1 MKKKVIFLA
10 DCQSFYA
17 SVEKATH
24 PQYANKPLA
33 VAGDPERRSGII
45 LAACPIAKSFG
56 ISTAET
62 LREAFIKC
70 PHLVAIKPRMQEYVN
85 ISLQI
90 TSILESYTNLVEP
103 FSIDEQFLDVTNSLH
118 FFESPREMALNI
130 QKRILIQTGIYVRI
144 GIGENKILA
153 KMACDNFAKKNADGI
168 FELTKKNIAD
178 YLWDLTPDKMFGV
191 GSKTLYHLHQIGLKT
206 IGDVAR
212 TDLADLKRKLQKY
225 HGKKCDILSQVLW
238 ATANGIDHSPVTP
251 DAFSMQKG
259 IGRQTT
265 LPIDY
270 YEAKDIEVVL
280 LELSSLIC
288 QRSRYKC
295 YMGNVVHVGIQGADF
310 KNPTG
315 FHRQKKLRHPSCL
328 TNEVFETAKI
338 LFHQNWNRLPVRKIF
353 VSLSQFQTDDCLQLS
368 LFENRERQLSLE
380 KSMDKIKQR
389 FGETSIIF
397 ASSLTRAGQA
407 KFLSQKIGGHI
418 K

>member
-17 SVEKATH
+17 SVEKAAH

-33 VAGDPERRSGII
+33 VAGDPKRRSGIV

-56 ISTAET
+56 VSTAES
-62 LREAFIKC
+62 LREAFAKC
-70 PHLVAIKPRMQEYVN
+70 PELVAIQPRMQEYVN
-85 ISLQI
+85 VSLQI

-103 FSIDEQFLDVTNSLH
+103 FSIDEQFLDVTASLH
-118 FFESPREMALNI
+118 FFESPRDMALHI

-144 GIGENKILA
+144 GIGENKVLA

-168 FELTKKNIAD
+168 FELTKSNITE
-178 YLWDLTPDKMFGV
+178 YLWPLTPDKMFGV

-206 IGDVAR
+206 IGDVAK
-212 TDLADLKRKLQKY
+212 TSVADFKGKLQKY
-225 HGKKCDILSQVLW
+225 HGKKCDILAQVLW
-238 ATANGIDHSPVTP
+238 ATANGIDYSPVTP
-251 DAFSMQKG
+251 DAFSLQKG

-270 YEAKDIEVVL
+270 YKAKDIEVVL
-280 LELSSLIC
+280 LELSSLVC
-288 QRSRYKC
+288 QRSRYKG
-295 YMGNVVHVGIQGADF
+295 YMGTVVHVGIQGADF

-315 FHRQKKLRHPSCL
+315 FHRQKKLRQPSCL
-328 TNEVFETAKI
+328 TSEVFETVKM
-338 LFHQNWNRLPVRKIF
+338 LFHQYWNQLPVRKIF

-368 LFENRERQLSLE
+368 FFENRERQLSLE
-380 KSMDKIKQR
+380 KCVDSIKQK
-389 FGETSIIF
+389 FGETSIFF
-397 ASSLTRAGQA
+397 ASSLTRSGQA
-407 KFLSQKIGGHI
+407 KFLAQKIGGHI